1 MAIQKTSQ
9 GYYGDQRSGLGPEV
23 ISLAAKRPGRY
34 RIGAKYFS
42 TGWGW
47 TGCSESK
54 PWGVFVLKKRFQHE
68 NCTLR
73 FFFYKSG
80 LKFGIS
86 KVPSSDY
93 TTVYPIISH
102 DIYGY
107 YIRNFQFSNPSLLQL
122 DNAKRRFLSKFC
134 LSGAMG
140 ASRGTVLVRQ
150 MSGGKPV
157 AEPWCRCEW
166 LVAGCCRKES
176 SKTAKKHIFTA
187 WKCCLLGPCVSEEGN
202 HLESSGTS
210 K

>member
-1 MAIQKTSQ
+1 MVIKGAALVRRSSPW
-9 GYYGDQRSGLGPEV
+9 QRNVLVVTGLEPSISAQVGAEPDVVKANPEV
-23 ISLAAKRPGRY
+23 FLFWKNASNMKTAH
-34 RIGAKYFS
+34 
-42 TGWGW
+42 W
-47 TGCSESK
+47 C
-54 PWGVFVLKKRFQHE
+54 
-68 NCTLR
+68 
-73 FFFYKSG
+73 FFYKSG

-86 KVPSSDY
+86 KVPSSDH